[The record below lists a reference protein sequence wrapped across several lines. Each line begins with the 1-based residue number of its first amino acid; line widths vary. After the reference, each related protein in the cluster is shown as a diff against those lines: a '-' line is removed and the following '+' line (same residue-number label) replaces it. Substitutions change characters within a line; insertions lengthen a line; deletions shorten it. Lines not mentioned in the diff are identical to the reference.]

1 MNPNEVLLPN
11 LNHSTYITSSSSI
24 DTEDISIGKYIEFQS
39 ISKFNIYNICGS
51 IHVKLDFRNN
61 ILCSIWK
68 LILYCGLV
76 GSVLFLVLLWL
87 YKIVYYNVSY
97 VSALFFIP
105 LLVQVISVFPML
117 YIATSRLQNE
127 IINIAQK
134 SVIKD
139 VEWGLKLILIISVLC
154 VLFSAGRKL
163 SNFLVLIDPVMLTT
177 WGVFIIY

>member
-1 MNPNEVLLPN
+1 MKPNEVLLPN

-76 GSVLFLVLLWL
+76 GSILFLVLFWT
-87 YKIVYYNVSY
+87 YDFVYYNVSY
-97 VSALFFIP
+97 VLALYFIP
-105 LLVQVISVFPML
+105 VFVQIISVFPML
-117 YIATSRLQNE
+117 YIATNRLQNE

-139 VEWGLKLILIISVLC
+139 VEWGMKIVLILSLLFVSLC
-154 VLFSAGRKL
+154 VVEVTYSFLPL
-163 SNFLVLIDPVMLTT
+163 LVL
-177 WGVFIIY
+177 